1 MGAIL
6 RLSMQLG
13 GDVRRFM
20 AGGVAALV
28 GAGLATATAFG
39 VVNTVS
45 GTSAQ
50 PDREVVDYGTT
61 TTE

>member
-1 MGAIL
+1 
-6 RLSMQLG
+6 LG
-13 GDVRRFM
+13 GDVQKFL

-28 GAGLATATAFG
+28 GAGLAAATAFG

-50 PDREVVDYGTT
+50 PERDVVDYGTT
-61 TTE
+61 VTD